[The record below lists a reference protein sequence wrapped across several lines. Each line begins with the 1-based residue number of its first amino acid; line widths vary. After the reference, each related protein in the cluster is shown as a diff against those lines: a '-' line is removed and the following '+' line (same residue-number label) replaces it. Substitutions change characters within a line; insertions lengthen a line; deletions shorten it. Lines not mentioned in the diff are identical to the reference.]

1 MNTNERL
8 LVTGASGQLGQMAVE
23 ALLQAGQTNLIA
35 TTRQPENLAHFAS
48 RGVEVRTADFN
59 QPETLLLAFAGATRL
74 LLISTGDV
82 GSRIPQHQAAIAAA
96 QAAGV
101 QHIIYTSTPNPD
113 HSPSVVAPEHAATEQ
128 LIRASGLTYTFLRNN
143 LYAENLFYT
152 LPTALEAGVLFG
164 CAGDGKVAYV
174 QRSDCAKAAAGAL
187 LQAEQ
192 FSNVA
197 LDISGPIAYTYSEL
211 AELVANVTG
220 KNLIYCD
227 VSAEELQ
234 AALVQGGLPEAYA
247 QLFVGFDRAM
257 QQGDLAAVTD
267 AVQQLSGQIPQDIAE
282 MLRGGLL

>member
-8 LVTGASGQLGQMAVE
+8 LVTGASGQLGQMVVE
-23 ALLQAGQTNLIA
+23 ALLQAGLTNLIA
-35 TTRQPENLAHFAS
+35 TTRQPEKLAHFAT

-59 QPETLLLAFAGATRL
+59 QPETLVSAFTGATRL

-113 HSPSVVAPEHAATEQ
+113 HSPSLVAPEHAATEQ

-143 LYAENLFYT
+143 LYAENLFHN
-152 LPTALEAGVLFG
+152 LPPALKAGVLLG
-164 CAGDGKVAYV
+164 CAGDGKAAYV
-174 QRSDCAKAAAGAL
+174 HRSDCAKAAAGAL
-187 LQAEQ
+187 LQAEK

-211 AELVANVTG
+211 AELVANITG
-220 KNLIYCD
+220 KNLIYRD
-227 VSAEELQ
+227 VSPAEFQ
-234 AALVQGGLPEAYA
+234 VALVQRGLPNRFA

-267 AVQQLSGQIPQDIAE
+267 AVQQLSGQTPQDITAL
-282 MLRGGLL
+282 LRGGLH